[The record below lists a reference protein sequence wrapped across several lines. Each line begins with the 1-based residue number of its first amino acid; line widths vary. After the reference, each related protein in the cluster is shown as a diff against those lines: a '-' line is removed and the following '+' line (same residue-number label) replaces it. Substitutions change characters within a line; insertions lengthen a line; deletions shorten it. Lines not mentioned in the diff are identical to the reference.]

1 MPGWTPSRPMS
12 RWDLR
17 RMPAS
22 TTSLRKSSGSWAPR
36 GSGCFPTTPTRCG
49 NWNRRVSAWWNAC
62 LASRASPGFR
72 ASICKPK
79 SIKWAT
85 SSRVS
90 EPNLEGQVRL
100 YDANHSTECALSY
113 FSPDTLQHVSGFA
126 QTRGVHGCAC
136 QNQQAGRWK
145 IYCFWRPVGGQ
156 KSSDCAGQAA
166 GAALAGASLEKRRLV
181 GTYSDFQPRGGWR
194 TGRPRPRGRPRLR
207 SEGCARRMAEVL
219 LAAMEKVPRGAI
231 TISRLWLFLYGVERR
246 VGSLIRLALKPPALS
261 SW

>member
-1 MPGWTPSRPMS
+1 MAGWIPSRPTS
-12 RWDLR
+12 RLDSR
-17 RMPAS
+17 RMSAS
-22 TTSLRKSSGSWAPR
+22 TTSPRRFSRSWAPQKF
-36 GSGCFPTTPTRCG
+36 GCSPTTPIKCN

-62 LASRASPGFR
+62 LASHASLGFR

-79 SIKWAT
+79 SIKLAT

-126 QTRGVHGCAC
+126 QTRGVHGCAR

-145 IYCFWRPVGGQ
+145 ICCFWRPVGGQ

-166 GAALAGASLEKRRLV
+166 GAALAGASLEKGRLV

-194 TGRPRPRGRPRLR
+194 AGRPRPRGRPRLR

-246 VGSLIRLALKPPALS
+246 VGSLIRLEIGRA
-261 SW
+261 